1 MEPKHVTIGHM
12 EAMLAQLSSGIE
24 ALAARKADQ
33 QRIDDL
39 KISRAKA
46 QERLEAFRALE
57 SENWE
62 SIEPELAC
70 AWSDLKHLLDGLRPR
85 QKRPRR

>member
-12 EAMLAQLSSGIE
+12 EAMLEQLSFRIE
-24 ALAARKADQ
+24 ALMARKADH

-39 KISRAKA
+39 KVWRAKA
-46 QERLEAFRALE
+46 QARLDGFRALE

-62 SIEPELAC
+62 SIEPEIAR
-70 AWSDLKHLLDGLRPR
+70 AWSELENVLDGLRLR
-85 QKRPRR
+85 QKKPKR